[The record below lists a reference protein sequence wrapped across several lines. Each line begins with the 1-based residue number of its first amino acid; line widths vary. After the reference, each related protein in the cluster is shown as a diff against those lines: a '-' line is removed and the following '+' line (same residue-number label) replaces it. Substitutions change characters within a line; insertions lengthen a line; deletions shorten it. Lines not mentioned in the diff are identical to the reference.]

1 MQIRRVGLGEA
12 LCRVR
17 YECRGQTGKR
27 VSHFLHGHFSLT
39 ASTFDETFD

>member
-17 YECRGQTGKR
+17 YECLGQAGKR
-27 VSHFLHGHFSLT
+27 VSHFSPP
-39 ASTFDETFD
+39 TFDET